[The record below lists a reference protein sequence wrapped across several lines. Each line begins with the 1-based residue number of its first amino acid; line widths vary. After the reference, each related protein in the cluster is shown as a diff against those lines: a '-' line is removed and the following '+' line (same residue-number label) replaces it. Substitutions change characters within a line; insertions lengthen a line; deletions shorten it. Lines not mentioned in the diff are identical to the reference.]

1 LSIWSIAMS
10 AAKVRHYLDYNA
22 TTPVKPEVIDAVC
35 AAMATIGNSSSVHEE
50 GRAARAIVE
59 EGREKLRT
67 LVNAPVNG
75 VILTGGGTEAIHY
88 ALNGTVKT
96 NAVKR
101 IFVSAIEHAAV
112 PANALETGAPVE
124 TVPVTNK
131 GVADLDWL
139 RDRLKDYDV
148 KRDGGFL
155 VCLMFANNETGIIQ
169 PVRVAADIVHDAGGL
184 LFVDA
189 AQAVGKVPVN
199 FVMSG
204 ADLMAV
210 TAHKFGGPIG
220 VGALIA
226 GPNLPLHPV
235 MRGGGHESNRRAGT
249 HNVPAI
255 AGLGAACDLAPSS
268 IQMAPKIA
276 AMRDRMQQAAE
287 AAGAVIW
294 GKGAERLPGTLSL
307 SAAGFTSQTQLM
319 AMDLAGIAISSG
331 SACSSGKTKPSHVL
345 SAMGADE
352 ALAACGI
359 RVSLGW
365 NSTEDDVE
373 AFCREWPQAYKR
385 VKARAA

>member
-1 LSIWSIAMS
+1 MNA
-10 AAKVRHYLDYNA
+10 RHYLDFNA
-22 TTPVKPEVIDAVC
+22 TTPVRPEVVDAV
-35 AAMATIGNSSSVHEE
+35 ARAMTTIGNSSSVHAE
-50 GRAARAIVE
+50 GRGARAIVE
-59 EGREKLRT
+59 DGREKLRA
-67 LVNAPVNG
+67 LVNAPMNG
-75 VILTGGGTEAIHY
+75 VIITGGGTEAIHY
-88 ALNGTVKT
+88 ALNGTVR
-96 NAVKR
+96 NGAVKR

-112 PANALETGAPVE
+112 PANAAEAGVPVE
-124 TVPVTNK
+124 TIPVTK
-131 GVADLDWL
+131 SGVADIQWL
-139 RDRLKDYDV
+139 KDRLKNYDAA
-148 KRDGGFL
+148 REGGFL
-155 VCLMFANNETGIIQ
+155 VCLMFANNETGVIQ
-169 PVRVAADIVHDAGGL
+169 PVKEAADIAHDTGGL

-255 AGLGAACDLAPSS
+255 AGLGVACDLAPSS
-268 IQMAPKIA
+268 IEMAPKIA
-276 AMRDRMQQAAE
+276 AMRDRMQAAAE
-287 AAGAVIW
+287 TAGAIIW
-294 GKGAERLPGTLSL
+294 GHGEKRLPGTLSM
-307 SAAGFTSQTQLM
+307 SAPSFTSQTQLM

-345 SAMGADE
+345 SAMGAGDD
-352 ALAACGI
+352 LAGCGV

-365 NSTEDDVE
+365 SSKEEDAD
-373 AFCREWPQAYKR
+373 AFCREWPAAYKR
-385 VKARAA
+385 VLERAA

>member
-1 LSIWSIAMS
+1 VTDART
-10 AAKVRHYLDYNA
+10 RHYLDHNA
-22 TTPVKPEVIDAVC
+22 TTPVRPEVIEAV
-35 AAMATIGNSSSVHEE
+35 ARAMATIGNSSSVHAE

-59 EGREKLRT
+59 EGREKLRA

-75 VILTGGGTEAIHY
+75 VIFTGGGTEAIHY
-88 ALNGTVKT
+88 AVHGTVK
-96 NAVKR
+96 NGGVKR

-112 PANALETGAPVE
+112 PANAVETGVPVE
-124 TVPVTNK
+124 TIPVTK
-131 GVADLDWL
+131 TGVADLHWL

-155 VCLMFANNETGIIQ
+155 VCVMFANNETGIIQ
-169 PVRVAADIVHDAGGL
+169 PVRAAADIAHEKGGL
-184 LFVDA
+184 AFVDA

-226 GPNLPLHPV
+226 APNLPLHPI
-235 MRGGGHESNRRAGT
+235 MRGGGHEQNRRAGT

-255 AGLGAACDLAPSS
+255 AGLGVAADFAAGP
-268 IQMAPKIA
+268 IAQAAKIA
-276 AMRDRMQQAAE
+276 AMRDRMQDAAE
-287 AAGAVIW
+287 EAGAVIW
-294 GKGAERLPGTLSL
+294 GTGEARLPGTLSL
-307 SAAGFTSQTQLM
+307 SAPGFSSQTQLM
-319 AMDLAGIAISSG
+319 TMDLAGIAISSG

-352 ALAACGI
+352 ALASCGI

-365 NSTEDDVE
+365 NSADADAD
-373 AFCREWPQAYKR
+373 AFCREWPDAYKR

>member
-1 LSIWSIAMS
+1 MTG
-10 AAKVRHYLDYNA
+10 VRHYLDYNA
-22 TTPVKPEVIDAVC
+22 TTPVRPEVIDAV
-35 AAMATIGNSSSVHEE
+35 ARAMSVIGNSSSVHGE

-59 EGREKLRT
+59 EGREKLRS

-88 ALNGTVKT
+88 ALNGTVRT
-96 NAVKR
+96 GAVKR

-112 PANALETGAPVE
+112 PANAGETGVAVE
-124 TVPVTNK
+124 TMPVTAS
-131 GVADLDWL
+131 GVADLHWL
-139 RDRLKDYDV
+139 KDRLKNYDV

-155 VCLMFANNETGIIQ
+155 VCLMFANNETGVIQ
-169 PVRVAADIVHDAGGL
+169 PVAEAADIAHEKGGL

-204 ADLMAV
+204 ADLMAI

-255 AGLGAACDLAPSS
+255 AGLGLACDLAPSS
-268 IQMAPKIA
+268 IAMAPKIA
-276 AMRDRMQQAAE
+276 AMRDQMQQAAE
-287 AAGAVIW
+287 AEGAHIW
-294 GKGAERLPGTLSL
+294 GKSEARLPGTLSM
-307 SAAGFTSQTQLM
+307 SAPGFSSQTQLM

-331 SACSSGKTKPSHVL
+331 SACSSGKTRPSHVL
-345 SAMGADE
+345 TAMGADDG
-352 ALAACGI
+352 LASCGI

-365 NSTEDDVE
+365 NSTDADVDAFRRAWPE
-373 AFCREWPQAYKR
+373 AYRR
-385 VKARAA
+385 VKATRAA

>member
-1 LSIWSIAMS
+1 MTK
-10 AAKVRHYLDYNA
+10 AKRRHYLDYNA
-22 TTPVKPEVIDAVC
+22 TTPVRPEVIDAVC
-35 AAMATIGNSSSVHEE
+35 KAMATIGNSSSVHEE

-96 NAVKR
+96 GNVKR

-112 PANALETGAPVE
+112 PSNAAETGVPVE
-124 TVPVTNK
+124 TIPAMK
-131 GVADLDWL
+131 SGVVDLQWL

-155 VCLMFANNETGIIQ
+155 VCVMFANNETGVIQ
-169 PVRVAADIVHDAGGL
+169 PVKEAADIVHDSGGL
-184 LFVDA
+184 IFVDA

-226 GPNLPLHPV
+226 GPNLPLHPI

-255 AGLGAACDLAPSS
+255 AGLGVACDLAPSS
-268 IQMAPKIA
+268 VEKAPKIA
-276 AMRDRMQQAAE
+276 AMRDRMQAAAE
-287 AAGAVIW
+287 DAGAHVW
-294 GKGAERLPGTLSL
+294 GASEDRLPGTLSM
-307 SAAGFTSQTQLM
+307 SAPGFASQTQLM

-345 SAMGADE
+345 TAMGAEE
-352 ALAACGI
+352 ALATCGI

-365 NSTEDDVE
+365 NSVDEDVD
-373 AFCREWPQAYKR
+373 AFCREWPEAYRR
-385 VKARAA
+385 VKTRAAE

>member
-1 LSIWSIAMS
+1 MS
-10 AAKVRHYLDYNA
+10 ETNIRHYLDYNA
-22 TTPVKPEVIDAVC
+22 TTPVRPEVIDAV
-35 AAMATIGNSSSVHEE
+35 ARAMGVIGNSSSVHAE

-59 EGREKLRT
+59 EGREKLRA

-96 NAVKR
+96 GGVKR

-112 PANALETGAPVE
+112 PANAGETGAAVE
-124 TVPVTNK
+124 TIPATK
-131 GVADLDWL
+131 SGVADLQWL
-139 RDRLKDYDV
+139 KDRLKDHDA

-155 VCLMFANNETGIIQ
+155 VCLMFANNETGVIQ
-169 PVRVAADIVHDAGGL
+169 PVREAADIAHDKGGL
-184 LFVDA
+184 IFVDA

-226 GPNLPLHPV
+226 GPNLPLHPI

-255 AGLGAACDLAPSS
+255 AGLGVAADLAESS
-268 IQMAPKIA
+268 IAKAAKIA
-276 AMRDRMQQAAE
+276 AMRDRMQDAAE
-287 AAGAVIW
+287 RAGAHIW
-294 GKGAERLPGTLSL
+294 GKSMERLPGTLSL
-307 SAAGFTSQTQLM
+307 SARGFSSQTQLM

-345 SAMGADE
+345 TAMGADE
-352 ALAACGI
+352 ALASCGI

-365 NSTEDDVE
+365 NSTDDDVE
-373 AFCREWPQAYKR
+373 AFCREWPAAYKR
-385 VKARAA
+385 VLERAA

>member
-1 LSIWSIAMS
+1 M
-10 AAKVRHYLDYNA
+10 RHYLDYNA
-22 TTPVKPEVIDAVC
+22 TTPVRPEVIDAV
-35 AAMATIGNSSSVHEE
+35 ARAMAMIGNSSSVHAE
-50 GRAARAIVE
+50 GRGVRAIVE
-59 EGREKLRT
+59 EAREKLRA

-88 ALNGTVKT
+88 ALNGTVR
-96 NAVKR
+96 NGAVKR
-101 IFVSAIEHAAV
+101 IFVSAIEHAAA
-112 PANALETGAPVE
+112 PANAAEAGVPVE
-124 TVPVTNK
+124 TFPVTK
-131 GVADLDWL
+131 SGVADLQWL
-139 RDRLKDYDV
+139 KDRLKDYDV

-155 VCLMFANNETGIIQ
+155 VCLMFANNETGVIQ
-169 PVRVAADIVHDAGGL
+169 PVREAAEIVHDKGGL

-226 GPNLPLHPV
+226 APNLPLHPV

-255 AGLGAACDLAPSS
+255 AGLGVAADLAPDS
-268 IQMAPKIA
+268 IAKAPKIA
-276 AMRDRMQQAAE
+276 AMRDRMQQSAE
-287 AAGAVIW
+287 EAGAVVW
-294 GKGAERLPGTLSL
+294 GKSEARLPGTLSM
-307 SAAGFTSQTQLM
+307 SAPGFTSQTQLM

-345 SAMGADE
+345 SAMGACDD
-352 ALAACGI
+352 LASCGV

-365 NSTEDDVE
+365 NSTDDDVA
-373 AFCREWPQAYKR
+373 AFCREWPEAYKR
-385 VKARAA
+385 VKARANERGAA

>member
-1 LSIWSIAMS
+1 MT
-10 AAKVRHYLDYNA
+10 RHYLDCNA
-22 TTPVKPEVIDAVC
+22 TTPVRPEVIDAV
-35 AAMATIGNSSSVHEE
+35 AKAMATIGNSSSVHAE

-59 EGREKLRT
+59 EGREKLRA

-75 VILTGGGTEAIHY
+75 VIITGGGTEAIHY

-96 NAVKR
+96 GNVKR

-112 PANALETGAPVE
+112 PANASETGAPVE
-124 TVPVTNK
+124 TVPVTK
-131 GVADLDWL
+131 SGVADLGWL
-139 RDRLKDYDV
+139 RARLKDYDV

-155 VCLMFANNETGIIQ
+155 VCLMFANNETGVIQ
-169 PVRVAADIVHDAGGL
+169 PVKDAADIVHEKGGL

-189 AQAVGKVPVN
+189 AQAVGKIPVN

-226 GPNLPLHPV
+226 GPNLPLHPI

-255 AGLGAACDLAPSS
+255 AGLGLACDLAPSS
-268 IQMAPKIA
+268 IAKAPIIA
-276 AMRDRMQQAAE
+276 AMRDRMQSAAE
-287 AAGAVIW
+287 DAGAVTW
-294 GKGAERLPGTLSL
+294 GKGEARLPGTLSM
-307 SAAGFTSQTQLM
+307 SAPGFASQTQLM
-319 AMDLAGIAISSG
+319 TMDLAGIAISSG
-331 SACSSGKTKPSHVL
+331 SACSSGKTRPSHVL

-352 ALAACGI
+352 ALASCGI

-365 NSTEDDVE
+365 NSTEEDAD
-373 AFCREWPQAYKR
+373 AFCREWPAAYAR